1 MIDKKILNTSVKNA
15 LNEDDVFNDLSI
27 RVLNKSALKKVE
39 AKLTNNENLIIS
51 GIQWFNHSFKLLDK
65 SIKIKWNFKDG
76 DYIPSNQ
83 DLCVVSGNPKSIL
96 AAERTA
102 INFLQFMSG
111 ISTKTN
117 NYLKILNNHR
127 FNLSDGLMLK
137 DNHLKVLKGIDSIKY
152 KHKKSKTYF
161 FEIEVKKISEIEPA
175 LNLNPDILMFDNFS
189 LNQIKKGIDIVNK
202 RAKIEISGL
211 KSEKDLKKLSKLKID
226 YVSMGDLT
234 KNIKSKDLLTGQM
247 TFQKKLIVSLNRN
260 NCFIVFMKIIHTFLK
275 WKNFIKI
282 LVFVNFYLI

>member
-83 DLCVVSGNPKSIL
+83 DLCLVSGNPKSIL

-117 NYLKILNNHR
+117 NYLKILNNKKINLLDTRKTLPNLRYEQKYATRIAGIKNHR

-226 YVSMGDLT
+226 YISMGDLT
-234 KNIKSKDLLTGQM
+234 KNIKSID
-247 TFQKKLIVSLNRN
+247 FSLN
-260 NCFIVFMKIIHTFLK
+260 
-275 WKNFIKI
+275 
-282 LVFVNFYLI
+282 LI

>member
-39 AKLTNNENLIIS
+39 AKLTNKENLIIS

-65 SIKIKWNFKDG
+65 STKIKWNFKDG

-117 NYLKILNNHR
+117 SYVKILNNKKINLLDTRKTLPNLRYEQKYATRIAGIKNHR

-226 YVSMGDLT
+226 YISMGDLT
-234 KNIKSKDLLTGQM
+234 KNIKSID
-247 TFQKKLIVSLNRN
+247 FSLN
-260 NCFIVFMKIIHTFLK
+260 
-275 WKNFIKI
+275 
-282 LVFVNFYLI
+282 LI

>member
-27 RVLNKSALKKVE
+27 KVLNKSALKKVE

-117 NYLKILNNHR
+117 NYLKILNNKKINLLDTRKTLPNLRYEQKYATRIAGIKNHR

-137 DNHLKVLKGIDSIKY
+137 DNHLKVLNGIDSIKY

-226 YVSMGDLT
+226 YISMGDLT
-234 KNIKSKDLLTGQM
+234 KNIKSID
-247 TFQKKLIVSLNRN
+247 FSLN
-260 NCFIVFMKIIHTFLK
+260 
-275 WKNFIKI
+275 
-282 LVFVNFYLI
+282 LI

>member
-27 RVLNKSALKKVE
+27 KVLNKSALKKVE

-117 NYLKILNNHR
+117 SYVKILNNKKINLLDTRKTLPNLRYEQKYATRIAGIKNHR

-226 YVSMGDLT
+226 YISC
-234 KNIKSKDLLTGQM
+234 LLYTSPSPRDPIGSRM
-247 TFQKKLIVSLNRN
+247 PSSA
-260 NCFIVFMKIIHTFLK
+260 
-275 WKNFIKI
+275 
-282 LVFVNFYLI
+282 

>member
-117 NYLKILNNHR
+117 NYLKILNNKKINLLDTRKTLPNLRYEQKYATRIAGIKNHR

-175 LNLNPDILMFDNFS
+175 LNLNPYILMFDNFS

-226 YVSMGDLT
+226 YISMGDLT
-234 KNIKSKDLLTGQM
+234 KNIKSID
-247 TFQKKLIVSLNRN
+247 FSLN
-260 NCFIVFMKIIHTFLK
+260 
-275 WKNFIKI
+275 
-282 LVFVNFYLI
+282 LI